1 MRIRHRA
8 GGGEGGGDGKPND
21 WEAKTDSQ
29 TGHTYYY
36 SAARGRSSFTAHTHT
51 GATTG
56 SQEEIQTLNGRL
68 RMLFESLCDA
78 ATGMDNKTFVDFA
91 ENSKLTGKRL
101 GRTEVDLI
109 FSAVKLRNKRTLDFG
124 RFQEGVR
131 QMATKK
137 GVTYQELLTHVG
149 FHAPKREEVVQATK
163 IARWLV
169 VTGNKEDAG
178 QRRLMGEYTLVEGK
192 WINGYGVW
200 ADKEG
205 NGRYIYYASSTDEWW
220 FSDSKE
226 DMEAGAAR
234 GLAKVKATSFA
245 SWGYPEALTPCH
257 TASGG
262 WRVLVPTTE
271 VGSSSSSSSSASFV
285 EAIELVI
292 RGPGQYKG
300 NHLLMGISKEGFVM
314 ALKVLK
320 WHEYVRDNKKF
331 DDGKGGCWNDGP
343 NNGYDLGVLVR
354 SYMKEKGKSHMSFV
368 EAVLEGEIEELRPIR
383 KEVGTTDAFF
393 SQVRGWVPVGA
404 SVGVGG

>member
-1 MRIRHRA
+1 MAVEVEGACTIVREGSLSDTTLAHCGVPAGSVVQLLSMPWRDGDEEDEGKESA
-8 GGGEGGGDGKPND
+8 PVPGPVPVLLLGGMEGGGEGEGDGKPND

-36 SAARGRSSFTAHTHT
+36 SAARGRSSWTAHTHT

-56 SQEEIQTLNGRL
+56 SQEEIQTLDGGL

-178 QRRLMGEYTLVEGK
+178 QRRLMGEYKLVEG
-192 WINGYGVW
+192 
-200 ADKEG
+200 
-205 NGRYIYYASSTDEWW
+205 
-220 FSDSKE
+220 
-226 DMEAGAAR
+226 
-234 GLAKVKATSFA
+234 
-245 SWGYPEALTPCH
+245 
-257 TASGG
+257 
-262 WRVLVPTTE
+262 
-271 VGSSSSSSSSASFV
+271 
-285 EAIELVI
+285 
-292 RGPGQYKG
+292 
-300 NHLLMGISKEGFVM
+300 
-314 ALKVLK
+314 
-320 WHEYVRDNKKF
+320 
-331 DDGKGGCWNDGP
+331 
-343 NNGYDLGVLVR
+343 
-354 SYMKEKGKSHMSFV
+354 
-368 EAVLEGEIEELRPIR
+368 
-383 KEVGTTDAFF
+383 
-393 SQVRGWVPVGA
+393 A
-404 SVGVGG
+404 SVASYG